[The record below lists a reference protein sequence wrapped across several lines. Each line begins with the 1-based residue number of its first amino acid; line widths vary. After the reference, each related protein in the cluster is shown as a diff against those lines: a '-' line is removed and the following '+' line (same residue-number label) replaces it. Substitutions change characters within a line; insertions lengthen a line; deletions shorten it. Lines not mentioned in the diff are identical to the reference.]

1 MASSFN
7 DFITKGLLKACL
19 TELQRQG
26 LANEQITTVWV
37 PGSFEIPLAA
47 LKLAKRKDI
56 DAVICLGA
64 VIRGETYHFEV
75 VANECARGIMEA
87 SLAAAKPV
95 IMGVLTTDTVAQAQA
110 RAGGKGGNNKGRDAA
125 RTALEMIALL
135 KQHMRRRTLARE
147 HALKILYQF
156 DITKRP
162 MEAVVESYWKAE
174 ETKDQEIIAYAN
186 LLAQG
191 VGGHIK
197 DIDQKISDYATNWQ
211 IKRMAIIDRNV
222 MRIGLYELQHTT
234 DIPPK
239 VAINEAVELAKKYG
253 DLESSKFV
261 NGILDKIHKKE
272 IVEPQ
277 N

>member
-1 MASSFN
+1 
-7 DFITKGLLKACL
+7 
-19 TELQRQG
+19 
-26 LANEQITTVWV
+26 
-37 PGSFEIPLAA
+37 
-47 LKLAKRKDI
+47 
-56 DAVICLGA
+56 
-64 VIRGETYHFEV
+64 
-75 VANECARGIMEA
+75 
-87 SLAAAKPV
+87 
-95 IMGVLTTDTVAQAQA
+95 
-110 RAGGKGGNNKGRDAA
+110 
-125 RTALEMIALL
+125 
-135 KQHMRRRTLARE
+135 MRRRTLARE

-162 MEAVVESYWKAE
+162 MDAVVQSYWQAE

-186 LLAQG
+186 LLVQG
-191 VGGHIK
+191 INSHVQ

-222 MRIGLYELQHTT
+222 MRIGLYELKYTT

>member
-1 MASSFN
+1 
-7 DFITKGLLKACL
+7 
-19 TELQRQG
+19 
-26 LANEQITTVWV
+26 
-37 PGSFEIPLAA
+37 
-47 LKLAKRKDI
+47 
-56 DAVICLGA
+56 
-64 VIRGETYHFEV
+64 
-75 VANECARGIMEA
+75 
-87 SLAAAKPV
+87 
-95 IMGVLTTDTVAQAQA
+95 
-110 RAGGKGGNNKGRDAA
+110 
-125 RTALEMIALL
+125 
-135 KQHMRRRTLARE
+135 MRRRTLARE

-156 DITKRP
+156 DIIKRP
-162 MEAVVESYWKAE
+162 MEDVVGSYWQAE
-174 ETKDQEIIAYAN
+174 ETKDREIIAYAN

-191 VGGHIK
+191 VSSHIK
-197 DIDQKISDYATNWQ
+197 DIDLKISDYATNWQ

>member
-1 MASSFN
+1 
-7 DFITKGLLKACL
+7 
-19 TELQRQG
+19 
-26 LANEQITTVWV
+26 
-37 PGSFEIPLAA
+37 
-47 LKLAKRKDI
+47 
-56 DAVICLGA
+56 
-64 VIRGETYHFEV
+64 
-75 VANECARGIMEA
+75 
-87 SLAAAKPV
+87 
-95 IMGVLTTDTVAQAQA
+95 
-110 RAGGKGGNNKGRDAA
+110 
-125 RTALEMIALL
+125 
-135 KQHMRRRTLARE
+135 MRRRTLARE

-162 MEAVVESYWKAE
+162 MEAVVVSYWQAE
-174 ETKDQEIIAYAN
+174 ETKDAEIIAYSN

-191 VGGHIK
+191 VCGKITG
-197 DIDQKISDYATNWQ
+197 IDQKISDYATNWQ

-222 MRIGLYELQHTT
+222 MRIGLYELLHTA

-239 VAINEAVELAKKYG
+239 VSINEAVELAKKYG

>member
-1 MASSFN
+1 
-7 DFITKGLLKACL
+7 
-19 TELQRQG
+19 
-26 LANEQITTVWV
+26 
-37 PGSFEIPLAA
+37 
-47 LKLAKRKDI
+47 
-56 DAVICLGA
+56 
-64 VIRGETYHFEV
+64 
-75 VANECARGIMEA
+75 
-87 SLAAAKPV
+87 
-95 IMGVLTTDTVAQAQA
+95 
-110 RAGGKGGNNKGRDAA
+110 
-125 RTALEMIALL
+125 
-135 KQHMRRRTLARE
+135 MRRRTLARE

-162 MEAVVESYWKAE
+162 MEIVVESYWKAE
-174 ETKDQEIIAYAN
+174 ETKDQEIISYAN

-191 VGGHIK
+191 VSGRIQ
-197 DIDQKISDYATNWQ
+197 DIDHKISGYATNWQ

-234 DIPPK
+234 GIPPK

>member
-1 MASSFN
+1 
-7 DFITKGLLKACL
+7 
-19 TELQRQG
+19 
-26 LANEQITTVWV
+26 
-37 PGSFEIPLAA
+37 
-47 LKLAKRKDI
+47 
-56 DAVICLGA
+56 
-64 VIRGETYHFEV
+64 
-75 VANECARGIMEA
+75 
-87 SLAAAKPV
+87 
-95 IMGVLTTDTVAQAQA
+95 
-110 RAGGKGGNNKGRDAA
+110 
-125 RTALEMIALL
+125 
-135 KQHMRRRTLARE
+135 MRRRTLARE

-174 ETKDQEIIAYAN
+174 ETKDTEIISYAN

-191 VGGHIK
+191 VVGHIQG
-197 DIDQKISDYATNWQ
+197 IDLKISDYATNWQ